1 VRVLVIDNSEI
12 FRMGLRAA
20 LVGARDMEIVAEA
33 GDHVAAALAA
43 ELHQPDLVL
52 VDVHVYEREAFALAS
67 LLRGIVPLAR
77 ILVLSARA
85 SDALVR
91 QVMLAG
97 AGGCT
102 SKSGTVGDLLSAMRE
117 VRAGRT
123 VRPARET
130 TTDDA
135 GIGQGARASLLDR
148 LSSREREI
156 FDLIIWGLT
165 NKQVAVRLGISVKT
179 VETHRSHINGKL
191 QVHSAAELVR
201 LASMCGALSSG
212 GPDPLLLTRAAAE
225 PPRLV
230 AKIG

>member
-1 VRVLVIDNSEI
+1 VIDNSEI

-20 LVGARDMEIVAEA
+20 LVGARDIEIVAEVSDHGAA
-33 GDHVAAALAA
+33 GLAA

-52 VDVHVYEREAFALAS
+52 VDVDVYEREAFALAS

-102 SKSGTVGDLLSAMRE
+102 SKSGTVGDLLTAMRE

-130 TTDDA
+130 TTTDDA
-135 GIGQGARASLLDR
+135 DIGRGARASLLDR

-201 LASMCGALSSG
+201 LASMCGALAGG
-212 GPDPLLLTRAAAE
+212 GPDPLLLARAAAE

-230 AKIG
+230 AKTG